1 MKVTIQNPLLGLAV
15 ASAEMTLYIDI
26 VLFVS
31 IWGLRASSIIQL
43 QILTF
48 IVNDDQCIV
57 NLNPEFA

>member
-26 VLFVS
+26 LFVS

-48 IVNDDQCIV
+48 IVNDDQWIV
-57 NLNPEFA
+57 NLNPEFV

>member
-15 ASAEMTLYIDI
+15 ATAEMTLYIDI
-26 VLFVS
+26 LFVS
-31 IWGLRASSIIQL
+31 IWGLRVSSIIQI

>member
-15 ASAEMTLYIDI
+15 ATAEMTLYIDI
-26 VLFVS
+26 LFVS
-31 IWGLRASSIIQL
+31 IWGLRVSSIIQL

>member
-26 VLFVS
+26 LFVS

-48 IVNDDQCIV
+48 IVNDDQWIV

>member
-1 MKVTIQNPLLGLAV
+1 MKVTIQSPLLGLAV
-15 ASAEMTLYIDI
+15 ATAEMTLYIDI
-26 VLFVS
+26 LFVS
-31 IWGLRASSIIQL
+31 IRGLRVSSIIQL

>member
-15 ASAEMTLYIDI
+15 ATAEMTLYIDI
-26 VLFVS
+26 LFVS
-31 IWGLRASSIIQL
+31 IWGLRVSSIIQL

-48 IVNDDQCIV
+48 IVNDDQWIV

>member
-26 VLFVS
+26 LFGS

-48 IVNDDQCIV
+48 IVNDDQWIV